1 MSSISNQ
8 DAHQGG
14 DLNEMAKDG
23 TKIPGDA
30 GRMNTIPSKANPQQ
44 ASNDLGNTSLN
55 TAADNPVGSG
65 PADDDAI
72 TASGHSMPSSA
83 FSKPSGTGGKG
94 K

>member
-1 MSSISNQ
+1 MSRISNQ

-30 GRMNTIPSKANPQQ
+30 GKMNIIPSKVNTHQ

-55 TAADNPVGSG
+55 TAADNPIGNA

-72 TASGHSMPSSA
+72 TATGHSIPPSA
-83 FSKPSGTGGKG
+83 FSKPRGTGGK
-94 K
+94 